1 MTCCFFRGKEM
12 AGTRG
17 DPLVIQVRSWF
28 ISIDQQGHW
37 LSCLWA
43 IEHLTHDK
51 FQPPLMGIYWYKQLF
66 TGDCK
71 LKCWGVYS
79 NKLHVLYHLFSYP
92 WREATVRFYPLQT
105 QIRFKA
111 PVVNHY
117 TKRPSQ
123 ILLSQRLKIFYSLI
137 SSILGSILAT
147 SCLKIGLE
155 QLCHVLPHA

>member
-1 MTCCFFRGKEM
+1 M
-12 AGTRG
+12 AGTWG
-17 DPLVIQVRSWF
+17 DPLVTQVRSWF
-28 ISIDQQGHW
+28 ISIDQQGHR

-51 FQPPLMGIYWYKQLF
+51 FQSPLMGIYWYKQLF